1 MVAKKTDTKKPLPT
15 KLTETETVTAKPGKQ
30 VTTGQVKAVT
40 KKTVTP
46 SAQLKQGA
54 KQPVSPKKVKPK
66 EVEPN
71 KPQLKKPKLIRD
83 SYAIPSDEYAKLQQ
97 LKERCLAKGQTVKK
111 SELLRAGILKLAAMR
126 DTELLKIIA
135 SIASSKIVVPPKS

>member
-1 MVAKKTDTKKPLPT
+1 MAAKKTDTKKPLPT

-30 VTTGQVKAVT
+30 TTTGQVKTVA
-40 KKTVTP
+40 KKTVAH
-46 SAQLKQGA
+46 SAEA
-54 KQPVSPKKVKPK
+54 KQPVNPKKIKPK
-66 EVEPN
+66 EVDPK